1 MSVSME
7 LGLWWP
13 QGPWGRRNTAQ
24 DLPDCSEA
32 QTPARASGPILLVD
46 ERADGAL
53 LSLAP
58 GSLIPILPTSSLLE
72 NRLVLRLAALGP
84 S

>member
-7 LGLWWP
+7 SWLRWL

-24 DLPDCSEA
+24 DLLECLEV
-32 QTPARASGPILLVD
+32 QTSACTSGPALLVD

-53 LSLAP
+53 LALAP
-58 GSLIPILPTSSLLE
+58 GSLTSPDPLT
-72 NRLVLRLAALGP
+72 A
-84 S
+84 